1 MSAWLRWSASTIA
14 CSRPPPPTTRTFMIA
29 MRRWWRPGFL
39 VSRTPPKPESLRRL
53 HELEEVPLRIF
64 EGHDT
69 APRVIADLAD
79 ELHALVSHSLDV
91 GSDVRRLERQESR
104 SGVGLPSVESSPRRG
119 PATFMALQ
127 S

>member
-1 MSAWLRWSASTIA
+1 MSAGLRWSASTIA

-79 ELHALVSHSLDV
+79 ELHALVSHPLDV
-91 GSDVRRLERQESR
+91 ASGVRRLARQDGPYR
-104 SGVGLPSVESSPRRG
+104 RGLGGARRG
-119 PATFMALQ
+119 PRAEA